1 MRARVARNGAQRR
14 ASGRPAKL
22 SPVKRIRERIWEVGY
37 AELGEPFERGYYP
50 VADLGEVLI
59 DQADVR
65 YIELMK
71 REGYEPRF
79 FVSPSPALGDAYVVV
94 SRMQKAD

>member
-1 MRARVARNGAQRR
+1 MTRV
-14 ASGRPAKL
+14 
-22 SPVKRIRERIWEVGY
+22 RENVFLVEY

-65 YIELMK
+65 YIEGMK
-71 REGYEPRF
+71 ALGHTPRF
-79 FVSPSPALGDAYVVV
+79 FVAKEPVLHGYVVV
-94 SRMQKAD
+94 ARQLAA